1 VDSDSSVSTVPEPR
15 RRTAGGIYTYDWA
28 ADTHDDR
35 FNEWGLNVSQTY
47 NPPTFDLSLSNPSRA
62 LAGLQDNGILRIDRD
77 STTDGYRYLFGGDGG
92 VVNIL

>member
-1 VDSDSSVSTVPEPR
+1 MDSDGCVPAIPETR
-15 RRTAGGIYTYDWA
+15 RRTASGIYTYDWA

-62 LAGLQDNGILRIDRD
+62 LAGLQDNGIPRIDPD

-92 VVNIL
+92 VVSIL